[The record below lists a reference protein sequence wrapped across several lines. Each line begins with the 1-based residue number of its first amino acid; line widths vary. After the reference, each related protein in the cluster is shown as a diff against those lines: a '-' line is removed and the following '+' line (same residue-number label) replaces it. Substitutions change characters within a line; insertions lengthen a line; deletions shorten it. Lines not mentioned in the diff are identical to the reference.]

1 MSSSIFLPNIELL
14 NTFSIFVLNRTSE
27 DFRSELCEYLV
38 IMALYENKKNKGVT
52 IELIKSSIEKDL
64 AVEDFP
70 LSHIESALGHLQ
82 EKGVIKKVRG
92 KQGDLY
98 FLSQDEITRITLME
112 EQYSQTVAQV
122 KISLGRKMKENGIT
136 LDMNEEVI
144 VFTTF
149 RNFLAVVLSNLGR
162 ECCFALISSH
172 GREIESFKPI
182 NVADVLTDVLKTVEN
197 ERLRQTERKVFTEYI
212 VNPDDALSDF
222 LYSLA
227 QSYLLIQIL
236 HLDPQCQLLTAES
249 LKRKRIYL
257 DTNVIHHGLT
267 GIDARKKA
275 VDQALKLTKTLG
287 ITTVLSKRT
296 KEEFL
301 ELLESRKKAFGK
313 DPRVPKKRLQKI
325 MFALEDGFL
334 KDFLQKK
341 SKDQNLT
348 FERYAD
354 RLEEIETVLNNRYSS
369 VFDDNE
375 YKEIFENPDMLQL
388 KEIVVNE
395 GTMFGLNKN
404 DRVAEHD
411 AFHILLVQELRRK
424 SESDILGPNFWFLT
438 HDRSLFFVEKRF
450 GRYEKFPSSIFV
462 DNWVQLI
469 SPLLSPKHTKDSRD
483 AYIALFGSRLPM
495 LAGAID
501 EEVFLGFQGKWMDDE
516 DLTPKNIARIIGN
529 RFIKDYYETSKQK
542 EEPIPEE
549 DKEKMVKG
557 IIAEIK
563 TENREVA
570 WMKKDIKQLQVE
582 TEGLKLKVNEWQQLS
597 SKQKSIL
604 SKIGHV
610 IGAILFFVLWLVLY
624 EYFVRFHSVE
634 HWGAF
639 FASMLLAASVGA
651 IADLFGYRWLLDRLL
666 RYKGIKLDNPK
677 EVIEEKENSQ
687 G

>member
-1 MSSSIFLPNIELL
+1 MSSSAFSPSIELL
-14 NTFSIFVLNRTSE
+14 RTFCIFVLNRTSE

-38 IMALYENKKNKGVT
+38 MMALYEDKKSKGIT
-52 IELIKSSIEKDL
+52 KELIKSSIERDL

-70 LSHIESALGHLQ
+70 VSHIETALGHLQ
-82 EKGVIKKVRG
+82 EKGVVKKVRG

-98 FLSQDEITRITLME
+98 FLSQDEITRIGLME

-122 KISLGRKMKENGIT
+122 KMGLAHKMKERGIV
-136 LDMNEEVI
+136 LDMHEETI

-149 RNFLAVVLSNLGR
+149 RNLLAVILSNLGK

-172 GREIESFKPI
+172 GKETESLKPI
-182 NVADVLTDVLKTVEN
+182 NMADVLADVLKTVES
-197 ERLRQTERKVFTEYI
+197 ERLRQTEGEVFTEYI
-212 VNPDDALSDF
+212 LNPDDALRDF

-227 QSYLLIQIL
+227 QSYFLIQIL
-236 HLDPQCQLLTAES
+236 HLDPECQQLTKES
-249 LKRKRIYL
+249 LKQKRIYL

-267 GIDARKKA
+267 GVDPKNKA

-296 KEEFL
+296 KEEFI
-301 ELLESRKKAFGK
+301 ELLESRKKSFGK
-313 DPRVPKKRLQKI
+313 DPKVPKKRFEKI
-325 MFALEDGFL
+325 IFALEDGFL

-341 SKDQNLT
+341 SKDPSLT

-354 RLEEIETVLNNRYSS
+354 RLEEIETVLKNRYST
-369 VFDDNE
+369 VFDEDE
-375 YKEIFENPDMLQL
+375 HKEILENPDMPQL

-395 GTMFGLNKN
+395 GMMFGLNKN

-411 AFHILLVQELRRK
+411 AFHILLVQELRKK

-438 HDRSLFFVEKRF
+438 HDRSLFFVEKSF
-450 GRYEKFPSSIFV
+450 GKYEKFPSSIFV

-469 SPLLSPKHTKDSRD
+469 SPLLSPKQTKDSRD

-495 LAGAID
+495 LSGVID

-516 DLTPKNIARIIGN
+516 DLTPKDIARIIGN

-542 EEPIPEE
+542 EETIPEE
-549 DKEKMVKG
+549 DREKIVKG

-563 TENREVA
+563 TQNREIA
-570 WMKKDIKQLQVE
+570 WMKKDLKQLQNE
-582 TEGLKLKVNEWQQLS
+582 TEGLKAEVNEWKQLS
-597 SKQKSIL
+597 AKQKDIL

-610 IGAILFFVLWLVLY
+610 VGAVLFLVLWILLY
-624 EYFVRFHSVE
+624 EYFIRAHSVG
-634 HWGAF
+634 HWEAF
-639 FASMLLAASVGA
+639 FGSMLLAAAVGS

-666 RYKGIKLDNPK
+666 RYRGIKADKLK
-677 EVIEEKENSQ
+677 QTENS
-687 G
+687 